1 MTDSIEEHPRA
12 KFGVKTL
19 PLSLADLGRFDTVI
33 DTRSPAEFAED
44 HLPGAINCPVLNN
57 EERVLVGTTYKQQS
71 AFEAKKIGAA
81 IVARNIA
88 AHIDTLFA
96 NKPKQWKPLI
106 YCWRGGSRSGAM
118 THILRSVGWNAAQLE
133 GGYKAWRGQVLR
145 ELDTLPAQFSYRVV
159 CGRTGSGKSRL
170 LEALAEIGAQVL
182 DLEKLALHKG
192 SVLGNLPNQPQPSQR
207 MFESLIWHDL
217 SRFDASRPVYVEAE
231 SKKVGVLH
239 VPDVL
244 MQTMRDARCLEVV
257 TPSPLRATLLR
268 EEYAHLIANQDELFF
283 KLDCLKALHSNE
295 RIDEW
300 KRLAREGAWD
310 AFVTSML
317 EHHYD
322 PAYLRS
328 MFSNFRHAREA
339 APLAID
345 DISAA
350 GFTALARNLPH

>member
-1 MTDSIEEHPRA
+1 MTDSILEHPRA
-12 KFGVKTL
+12 KFGVQTL
-19 PLSLADLGRFDTVI
+19 PLSLAELEAFDAII
-33 DTRSPAEFAED
+33 DTRSPAEFTED
-44 HLPGAINCPVLNN
+44 HLPGAINCPVLND

-96 NKPKQWKPLI
+96 DKPKQWKPLI

-133 GGYKAWRGQVLR
+133 GGYKAWRGQVLH
-145 ELDTLPAQFSYRVV
+145 ELDTLPVQFSYRVV

-170 LEALAEIGAQVL
+170 LEALAEVGAQVL

-217 SRFDASRPVYVEAE
+217 GRFDASRPVYVEAE

-239 VPDVL
+239 VPNVL
-244 MQTMRDARCLEVV
+244 MQTMREAPCVEVV

-283 KLDCLKALHSNE
+283 KLDCLKALHSAE

-300 KRLAREGAWD
+300 KHLARLGAWD

-339 APLAID
+339 APLTID
-345 DISAA
+345 DISPA
-350 GFTALARNLPH
+350 GFTALARTLPH